1 MSKLCQVHKL
11 APVNGVFKEMLPDY
25 MSVFDLKQ
33 TIDTNAASSSAP
45 YNPYMVNEDLNVL
58 SDMDDDASIKIQ
70 REELYVTEKVGGAI
84 VYDDFLGVAIENIVA
99 TEDPEQIDENVIEKK
114 VAGTKSLFCLQ

>member
-1 MSKLCQVHKL
+1 
-11 APVNGVFKEMLPDY
+11 